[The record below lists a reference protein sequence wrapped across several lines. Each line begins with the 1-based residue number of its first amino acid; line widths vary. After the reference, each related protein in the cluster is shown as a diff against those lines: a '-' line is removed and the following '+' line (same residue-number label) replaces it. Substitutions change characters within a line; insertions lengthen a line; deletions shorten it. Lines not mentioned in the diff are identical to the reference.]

1 MMSQT
6 LKIGTSVER
15 NIDEVWFMAKIENI
29 DKITKLYTIRYSDDG
44 NIEEQITIEDLRVTN
59 AIETLQNPLDGFM
72 SIFSFAKKNTLP
84 KPLAGLVE
92 DDSDARS
99 MQKPTV
105 IIHKDADTE
114 EAIII
119 NGSVDR
125 IAVGG
130 GLRAL
135 RYLKH

>member
-1 MMSQT
+1 MTSHT
-6 LKIGTSVER
+6 LKIGTAVER
-15 NIDEVWFMAKIENI
+15 NIDGVWFMAKIQNI
-29 DKITKLYTIRYSDDG
+29 DKINKLYTVRYSDDG
-44 NIEEQITIEDLRVTN
+44 NVEELLSFEDLRVTN
-59 AIETLQNPLDGFM
+59 AVESFLNPLDGFM
-72 SIFSFAKKNTLP
+72 SIFSFAKQDTLP

-92 DDSDARS
+92 DDSDVRS

-105 IIHKDADTE
+105 TIHKDADTE

-119 NGSVDR
+119 NGSADR